1 MEVEVLSL
9 KTSARATEEYGDR
22 PKGLF
27 VGLMVRYTCLS
38 GSCDYNPYDFTMRSD
53 DGEEFDTAYSSFEP
67 NLESGELRSGAKA
80 RGYVT
85 YELKP
90 GAYDLEFRTNSL
102 SDDVAVWR
110 IKVGKT
116 SAANA

>member
-1 MEVEVLSL
+1 
-9 KTSARATEEYGDR
+9 
-22 PKGLF
+22 
-27 VGLMVRYTCLS
+27 
-38 GSCDYNPYDFTMRSD
+38 MRRR

-110 IKVGKT
+110 IKVAKT